1 MMGKNTGN
9 NGGTIRATEQVLP
22 VGVLLG
28 DYEILSPLY
37 RSANCIAYLAINAQ
51 EQQTVVLREFFPVP
65 HVEREPGGYGVV
77 PAGTEKSALAERRRL
92 DFLHKAHCLSKV
104 KHPGVLSV
112 QRAFAALGT
121 VYTVQPYD
129 HSPTLLQA
137 APAPEMVTEAWL
149 KARLLKLLDA
159 LTALHGAGV
168 LHKSLTLDN
177 ILMRQDGSPVI
188 IGPDDSRETPP
199 EHAADALPTL
209 CYRPLELLQAKLPV
223 GPWSDMYSLGGI
235 CYRLITG
242 ELPPNS
248 IYRSYDGV
256 PYRPLAECPE
266 LVGRYSREFLS
277 TIDRAMEIWPQ
288 DRWQNIAEWVQ
299 ALNGESVKHRSRW
312 WGCTGAVLLISV
324 LLILLLYALIQW
336 GAGDDAAVWLSPADM
351 APPVVCQSFA

>member
-1 MMGKNTGN
+1 MGKNAKN
-9 NGGTIRATEQVLP
+9 EVGTIRPKEQVLP
-22 VGVLLG
+22 AGVLLG

-65 HVEREPGGYGVV
+65 HVEREPGGCRVV
-77 PAGTEKSALAERRRL
+77 PVAAEKSALVERRRS

-104 KHPGVLSV
+104 NHPGVLPV

-168 LHKSLTLDN
+168 LHKSLSLDN

-242 ELPPNS
+242 ELPPNC

-256 PYRPLAECPE
+256 PYRPLTECPE
-266 LVGRYSREFLS
+266 LYGRYSREFLS

-299 ALNGESVKHRSRW
+299 ALNGEKVRHGSRW
-312 WGCTGAVLLISV
+312 WGCMGAVLLLS
-324 LLILLLYALIQW
+324 LLLLLLLYALVQC
-336 GAGDDAAVWLSPADM
+336 GAGDGASAALCPGDI
-351 APPVVCQSFA
+351 APPVACQSFM